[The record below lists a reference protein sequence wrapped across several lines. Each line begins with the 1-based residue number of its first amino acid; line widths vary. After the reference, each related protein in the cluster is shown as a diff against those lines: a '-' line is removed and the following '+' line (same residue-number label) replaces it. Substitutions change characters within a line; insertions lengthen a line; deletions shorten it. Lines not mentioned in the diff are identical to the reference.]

1 MRGKYVL
8 LNVVVIVAAIL
19 SSCAPPAT
27 VAPVATEAPQAAA
40 PTVSETEAPA
50 APTAVSP
57 TEAPPAATES
67 PTEAPPAAGPMS
79 IKVGLTT
86 EPISMD
92 PHVGND
98 SNTSTAL
105 LLAFDGLLNVKNG
118 KIEPGVAESYE
129 VSEDGMVYTFHLRDT
144 KWADG
149 KPVTASDYADTWK
162 RMLTRKDAMDLA
174 YLIFPIKNAQPINAG
189 EKDVSELGVK
199 VIDDKTLEVTLEAA
213 YPFMVSLFASS
224 PMYPI
229 RMDLVE
235 KYGDA
240 YGSDADKIVSNGPY
254 LLKEWAH
261 NDRMVFVK
269 NPDYWDADSI
279 KIDEVTLLLV
289 ADPNTLKNMYDTG
302 EIYWMEVPS
311 DMIPAYKDTPE
322 FQFFVSGGVTF
333 IVLSH
338 KGTSEEAA
346 KITQNRNF
354 LMALSSSI
362 DREELVQAMFPT
374 NDPFTGVIN
383 PVISDQLGGKWGDT
397 YDVTNVYHKIKADPE
412 AAKKYI
418 QAACDELG
426 YASPADMPVFD
437 YFTTSPEIQRTLAE
451 YFQNVWQETLG
462 IQIAVRQLEF
472 AQYWENLYN
481 QPYDIARTGWGPDY
495 DDPFTYLDMWDSRG
509 GWNKTGWVG
518 ENFYT
523 LTGEANRQSDFKK
536 RNDMFFEAE
545 KILLTE
551 APIIPLYMS
560 RGALVLSNKIQNV
573 SINTFGARFDFR
585 YATPV
590 Q

>member
-1 MRGKYVL
+1 MKRTIAFLMLMVMAVSLISGCSV
-8 LNVVVIVAAIL
+8 
-19 SSCAPPAT
+19 PTTQP
-27 VAPVATEAPQAAA
+27 VAPAATEAPK
-40 PTVSETEAPA
+40 PA
-50 APTAVSP
+50 SP
-57 TEAPPAATES
+57 TEAPQPAAPE
-67 PTEAPPAAGPMS
+67 PTAVPATAVPEPPAAAPS
-79 IKVGLTT
+79 SLKVALST

-105 LLAFDGLLNVKNG
+105 MLAFDGLLNVKDG
-118 KIEPGVAESYE
+118 KVEPGIAEKYE
-129 VSEDGMVYTFHLRDT
+129 VSADGTEYTFHLRDA
-144 KWADG
+144 KWSDG
-149 KPVTASDYADTWK
+149 KPVVASDFADTYK

-189 EKDVSELGVK
+189 KMDVSELGVK
-199 VIDDKTLEVTLEAA
+199 VVDDKTLVIKLEAA
-213 YPFMVSLFASS
+213 YPFMVTLFASS

-229 RMDLVE
+229 RNDLVE
-235 KYGDA
+235 KLGNA

-269 NPDYWDADSI
+269 NPDYWDAANI
-279 KIDEVTLLLV
+279 KIEEVTLLV
-289 ADPNTLKNMYDTG
+289 VTDPNTIKNMYDTG
-302 EIYWMEVPS
+302 EIFWMEVPS
-311 DMIPAYKDTPE
+311 DMIPVYEQAPE
-322 FQFFVSGGVTF
+322 FRYYASGGVTF

-338 KGTSEEAA
+338 KATSPETA

-362 DREELVQAMFPT
+362 DREALVKAMFPT
-374 NDPFTGVIN
+374 YQPFTGVIN
-383 PVISDQLGGKWGDT
+383 PVIADGMGGKWGDN
-397 YDVTNVYHKIKADPE
+397 YDVTNVYHKINADPE

-418 QAACDELG
+418 EAACKELG
-426 YASPADMPVFD
+426 FASPADMPTFD

-451 YFQNVWQETLG
+451 YFQNTWEQTLG
-462 IQIAVRQLEF
+462 IKISIRQLEF

-518 ENFYT
+518 ENFYK
-523 LTGEANRQSDFKK
+523 LTGEANLQTDPKK

-560 RGALVLSNKIQNV
+560 RGALVLSPKIQGV

-585 YATPV
+585 YATLP

>member
-1 MRGKYVL
+1 MKRNIAFLMLVVL
-8 LNVVVIVAAIL
+8 VLTALAGCSTPTNEPIAVEPAA
-19 SSCAPPAT
+19 
-27 VAPVATEAPQAAA
+27 VEAPQAEA
-40 PTVSETEAPA
+40 PKAEAPKAEAPQAEAPA
-50 APTAVSP
+50 STKEVMP
-57 TEAPPAATES
+57 EAA
-67 PTEAPPAAGPMS
+67 PMS
-79 IKVGLTT
+79 LKVGLST

-105 LLAFDGLLNVKNG
+105 MLAFEGLLNVVDA
-118 KIEPGVAESYE
+118 KIEPGMAESYE
-129 VSEDGMVYTFHLRDT
+129 VSEDGAVYTFHLRDT
-144 KWADG
+144 TWSDG
-149 KPVTASDYADTWK
+149 TPVTASDFAETYK

-189 EKDVSELGVK
+189 EMDVSELGVE
-199 VIDDKTLEVTLEAA
+199 VVDEKTLVITLENAF
-213 YPFMVSLFASS
+213 PFMVTLFASS

-229 RMDLVE
+229 RNDLVE
-235 KYGDA
+235 EFGNA

-269 NPDYWDADSI
+269 NPDYWNADAI
-279 KIDEVTLLLV
+279 KIQEVTLLLIS
-289 ADPNTLKNMYDTG
+289 DPNTLKNMYDTG
-302 EIYWMEVPS
+302 EIFWMEVPS
-311 DMIPAYKDTPE
+311 DMIPAYENTPE
-322 FQFFVSGGVTF
+322 FTFYASGGVTF

-338 KGTSEEAA
+338 KATSEEAA

-362 DREELVQAMFPT
+362 DREALVKAMFPT
-374 NDPFTGVIN
+374 NKPFTGVIN
-383 PVISDQLGGKWGDT
+383 PVISDELGGQWGDT
-397 YDVTNVYHKIKADPE
+397 YDVTNVYHKVNADPE
-412 AAKKYI
+412 AAKAYI
-418 QAACDELG
+418 LAACEELG

-437 YFTTSPEIQRTLAE
+437 YFTTAPEIQRTLAE
-451 YFQNVWQETLG
+451 YFQNIWESTLG
-462 IQIAVRQLEF
+462 IKIAVRQLEF

-518 ENFYT
+518 EEYYKLIT
-523 LTGEANRQSDFKK
+523 AANKEPDFKK

-560 RGALVLSNKIQNV
+560 RGALVLSDKIEGV

-585 YATPV
+585 YATLDN
-590 Q
+590 